1 MERIYLI
8 SNCVYRQNQLLRA
21 VQCLMSYIKNW
32 DSCQTLDSQGWVT
45 ISRASSQA
53 ESEDSGY
60 LFPPGSWLIM
70 GPNCFSASFHLLKPR
85 RFEYTCPVRVAVVR
99 GRERFLIVVL
109 WPKPHVKALG
119 GLTQMRWGPADC
131 SATLGGCLAYSFS
144 VVIWPVLEVVDFRK
158 LVLLF
163 LKGEGRGGV
172 RWSGVPPATLPSLR
186 ITSNPPSSPN

>member
-1 MERIYLI
+1 M
-8 SNCVYRQNQLLRA
+8 
-21 VQCLMSYIKNW
+21 
-32 DSCQTLDSQGWVT
+32 T

-53 ESEDSGY
+53 GSEDSGH
-60 LFPPGSWLIM
+60 LFPPSPPPPPSWLIM
-70 GPNCFSASFHLLKPR
+70 GPNCFSASFHLVKPR
-85 RFEYTCPVRVAVVR
+85 RFEYTCPMRVAVVM

-144 VVIWPVLEVVDFRK
+144 VVIWSVLEVVDFRR

-163 LKGEGRGGV
+163 LKDEGRGGV

-186 ITSNPPSSPN
+186 TTSIPSSSPN